1 MRLQQG
7 RRNEAGAWFEARSR
21 LARFEHLTMR
31 VVEFAL
37 RAGRVLGGAAKEAAR
52 KGLFGAPSFVTGD
65 GELFWG
71 NDRLEQALAWAGNR
85 PTGLEANSSL
95 LMVRCSIYR
104 QRR

>member
-1 MRLQQG
+1 
-7 RRNEAGAWFEARSR
+7 
-21 LARFEHLTMR
+21 MR

-71 NDRLEQALAWAGNR
+71 NDRLEQALAAGNR